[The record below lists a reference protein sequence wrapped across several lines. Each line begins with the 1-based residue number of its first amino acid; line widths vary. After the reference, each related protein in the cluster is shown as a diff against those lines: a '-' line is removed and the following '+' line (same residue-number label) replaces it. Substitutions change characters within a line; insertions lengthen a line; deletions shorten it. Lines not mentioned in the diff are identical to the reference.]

1 MREESKSCSTLSN
14 LLADKNTLSGH
25 SGLGGLGG
33 LDGSVKSPVVQELSK
48 NNNIIGLNTPMSIP
62 EESINNISGFPV
74 YLLIIITILTNLFI
88 AIILT
93 PVLSVRILA
102 IIFLIVILSMLLLY
116 IISEL
121 L

>member
-14 LLADKNTLSGH
+14 LLADKNTLGGHGGH
-25 SGLGGLGG
+25 SGN
-33 LDGSVKSPVVQELSK
+33 VKTPVIQELSK
-48 NNNIIGLNTPMSIP
+48 NNNILGLNTPTSIP

-93 PVLSVRILA
+93 PVLSVGILA

-116 IISEL
+116 ILSEL

>member
-1 MREESKSCSTLSN
+1 MREESKSCSILSN
-14 LLADKNTLSGH
+14 LLVDKNTLGGH
-25 SGLGGLGG
+25 NGLGG
-33 LDGSVKSPVVQELSK
+33 SVKMPVVQELSK
-48 NNNIIGLNTPMSIP
+48 NNNIIGLNTHASIP
-62 EESINNISGFPV
+62 EESINNIGGFPV

-93 PVLSVRILA
+93 PVLSVGILA